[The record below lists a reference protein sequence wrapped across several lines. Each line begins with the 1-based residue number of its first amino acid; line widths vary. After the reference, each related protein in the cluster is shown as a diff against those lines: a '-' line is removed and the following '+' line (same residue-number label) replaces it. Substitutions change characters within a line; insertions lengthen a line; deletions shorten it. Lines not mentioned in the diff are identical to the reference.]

1 MLNEGKYNLNEETSS
16 NRFLLHYLLDKMT
29 CFFPNSVIVSG
40 KQASDAMPKWT
51 KWSRRMHSTHT
62 TPPAAPISPMPQS
75 HLRREA
81 SRRSLT
87 LASLPS
93 LSKGQRGQW
102 MGECNVQCAVCS
114 IGPFPNWTKATRC
127 KLKANR
133 RMDATFSKGWLQF
146 QARVFGRFPWRQ
158 DHWTKGEATP
168 QFRICTPQAASSLYP
183 SLNKDEGKNVVQI
196 SHLRSTFKGGG
207 GEGCM
212 RREKEKKGRQI
223 EWSSKKPSARPSV
236 RPSVWIPSC
245 LPAVP
250 IPVCVEEGPLRPNP
264 WNMSRYCDSGSI
276 AIVLSVVSQRR
287 AESESAITAQRSFT
301 CACRIVERAYFIR
314 A

>member
-1 MLNEGKYNLNEETSS
+1 MSALWPRWDDSKIGRKIAQVVRLPEPGLWLCIIMLNEGKYNLNEETSS

-114 IGPFPNWTKATRC
+114 IDPFPNWTKATRC

-133 RMDATFSKGWLQF
+133 RMDATFSKG
-146 QARVFGRFPWRQ
+146 
-158 DHWTKGEATP
+158 
-168 QFRICTPQAASSLYP
+168 
-183 SLNKDEGKNVVQI
+183 
-196 SHLRSTFKGGG
+196 
-207 GEGCM
+207 
-212 RREKEKKGRQI
+212 
-223 EWSSKKPSARPSV
+223 
-236 RPSVWIPSC
+236 
-245 LPAVP
+245 
-250 IPVCVEEGPLRPNP
+250 
-264 WNMSRYCDSGSI
+264 
-276 AIVLSVVSQRR
+276 
-287 AESESAITAQRSFT
+287 
-301 CACRIVERAYFIR
+301 
-314 A
+314 